1 MQVPQQQLKPI
12 SGVELT
18 ADEKIILKWIRGAKW
33 DAQTEARD
41 PIPYKAKVPEFFNGV
56 RLYKVQGGATTGA
69 GAMGA
74 LDLFIKKIEFHGVI
88 SKQELYPVL
97 AQGAARYLM
106 LRKKDLENLSV
117 GSGAGD
123 EDDDYDGEE

>member
-18 ADEKIILKWIRGAKW
+18 ADEKTILKWIRSAKW
-33 DAQTEARD
+33 DAQPDARD
-41 PIPYKAKVPEFFNGV
+41 PIPYKAKVPEFFGGV
-56 RLYKVQGGATTGA
+56 RLYKVQGGAVSGA

-88 SKQELYPVL
+88 SKQDLYPVT
-97 AQGAARYLM
+97 AQGTARYLM

-117 GSGAGD
+117 GSDTGD
-123 EDDDYDGEE
+123 EDDEE

>member
-18 ADEKIILKWIRGAKW
+18 SDEKLILKWIRAAKW
-33 DAQTEARD
+33 DAQTDARE

-88 SKQELYPVL
+88 SKQDLYPVSTL
-97 AQGAARYLM
+97 GAARYLT
-106 LRKKDLENLSV
+106 LKKKDLENLSV
-117 GSGAGD
+117 GSGAS
-123 EDDDYDGEE
+123 DDDGED